1 MAKRKREQ
9 IMGIDVPWTAD
20 DEAALEGAFAD
31 PETVTVRSLRD
42 WLLLHGFAE
51 EKRGYGHVSATD
63 LAVAILDT
71 FVLTLRHNDGEVTD
85 G

>member
-31 PETVTVRSLRD
+31 PETVTVR
-42 WLLLHGFAE
+42 
-51 EKRGYGHVSATD
+51 KRGYGHVSATD